1 MSLQGNKEE
10 NMKNKYLLVGIS
22 MLSIS
27 LLAGCSGNDTSSDQ
41 STSQP
46 QNTSSSIS
54 QSTSATDTSDTASQ
68 ENGKRTVSVED
79 AIKAFQDTYPGAD
92 ITSLEL
98 DTSFGKYFYKVE
110 GVDDSK
116 EYEIRVDGETKKIEK
131 EREESLDDDEK
142 NGEKRKDKLA
152 LTDLLSIEK
161 AASIAEKEVG
171 SGQATDWDLDQ
182 ELGTTYWEVTVE
194 DNGTETNV
202 KMDARTGE
210 ILEKEVDD

>member
-1 MSLQGNKEE
+1 
-10 NMKNKYLLVGIS
+10 MKNKYLLVGIS

>member
-1 MSLQGNKEE
+1 
-10 NMKNKYLLVGIS
+10 MKNKYLLAGIS

-27 LLAGCSGNDTSSDQ
+27 LLAGCSGSDTSSDQ

>member
-1 MSLQGNKEE
+1 
-10 NMKNKYLLVGIS
+10 MKNKYLLVGIS

-54 QSTSATDTSDTASQ
+54 QSTSATETSDTASQ

-79 AIKAFQDTYPGAD
+79 AIKAFQDTYPDAD

>member
-1 MSLQGNKEE
+1 
-10 NMKNKYLLVGIS
+10 MKNKYLLAGIN

-41 STSQP
+41 STKQP

-54 QSTSATDTSDTASQ
+54 QPTSATDTSDTASQ

-79 AIKAFQDTYPGAD
+79 TIKAFQDTYPDAD

-131 EREESLDDDEK
+131 EREESLDDDEQ